1 MRIEHGDWV
10 GTLKNVPS
18 NLEPLMRTLSLAM
31 LKKQGVWMEGHP
43 HCWPYRGTP
52 PLHTHFE
59 ILDPTPLPSS
69 RGAPGGLTPNPQELY
84 CYPKALKASLSKRGP
99 WGGQLGPQVFL
110 LGSPGTSF
118 TGSIPFWQAIFHFVN
133 VYFSSGLSSLM
144 FV

>member
-18 NLEPLMRTLSLAM
+18 NLEPLMRTLSLDI

-59 ILDPTPLPSS
+59 ILDPIPLPSS
-69 RGAPGGLTPNPQELY
+69 SGAPGGLTPNPQELY
-84 CYPKALKASLSKRGP
+84 CYPKALKASLSKRE
-99 WGGQLGPQVFL
+99 V
-110 LGSPGTSF
+110 PGE
-118 TGSIPFWQAIFHFVN
+118 G
-133 VYFSSGLSSLM
+133 SSGLKFFFWALLGLPLQGPFPSGRLFFILSMFISLLASAA
-144 FV
+144 